1 MDEYLSILASRGI
14 SINVGALVGHA
25 SIRTAVSGY
34 ANRPLR
40 PDESQKCQ
48 DLLLEALEQGAFGMS
63 LGLYYAPGSY
73 TETSEI
79 IEFADTVAKYHGLV
93 ACHLRDESNGSIG
106 LLAALHEM
114 LCVAR
119 ESGVKVEISHIKCA
133 GPSTWGLADVLVRT
147 IENAR
152 RRGFDIAADQY
163 PYVAGCSSVM
173 GALIPRWAQ
182 SGSQQDFDNRV
193 KDLACRRKI
202 KDEIARNFCSG
213 SGPDRL
219 IIGRYPPEPE
229 YGGKSFAEI
238 SQMTGLDPAEVALRV
253 VKSFHPQLI
262 TYSMTEEDLQTIMKA
277 PFVMVGSDG
286 RALCP
291 DGILSSGPPHP
302 RSFGT
307 FPRVIS
313 RYALYKR
320 AITIEDAI
328 RKMTS
333 MPAGRLN
340 IKDRGYVKP
349 GFKADIVVF
358 DPGVIADRATFDS
371 PRLYPSGIEYVV
383 VNGKT
388 VVAEGKHTGAMSG
401 IPLRHGL

>member
-1 MDEYLSILASRGI
+1 
-14 SINVGALVGHA
+14 
-25 SIRTAVSGY
+25 
-34 ANRPLR
+34 
-40 PDESQKCQ
+40 
-48 DLLLEALEQGAFGMS
+48 
-63 LGLYYAPGSY
+63 
-73 TETSEI
+73 
-79 IEFADTVAKYHGLV
+79 
-93 ACHLRDESNGSIG
+93 
-106 LLAALHEM
+106 
-114 LCVAR
+114 
-119 ESGVKVEISHIKCA
+119 
-133 GPSTWGLADVLVRT
+133 
-147 IENAR
+147 
-152 RRGFDIAADQY
+152 
-163 PYVAGCSSVM
+163 
-173 GALIPRWAQ
+173 
-182 SGSQQDFDNRV
+182 
-193 KDLACRRKI
+193 
-202 KDEIARNFCSG
+202 
-213 SGPDRL
+213 
-219 IIGRYPPEPE
+219 
-229 YGGKSFAEI
+229 
-238 SQMTGLDPAEVALRV
+238 
-253 VKSFHPQLI
+253 
-262 TYSMTEEDLQTIMKA
+262 MTEEDLQTIMKA

-383 VNGKT
+383 VNGMPDMAPVCLPSAT
-388 VVAEGKHTGAMSG
+388 TIFPFTTTYS
-401 IPLRHGL
+401 IPDVYKRQPDFLASSILLSATSALPQFGRKAVFKCEIWRDTPDL